1 MRAISL
7 WQPWATAVAGHAKRI
22 ETRSWYTEYRGPLA
36 IHAAKRCVK
45 SEMLFYASESVW
57 NGALASAGV
66 NLPAGPLW
74 DLLPFGAIVAT
85 CDLLNCRATE
95 HFSADELDRIVTPD
109 AVLGNH
115 LPWTERDMGNFEPM
129 RFGWVLGNVCRLT
142 TPVPFVGRQGFFD
155 VPAALLEGAR

>member
-1 MRAISL
+1 MRALSL

-45 SEMLFYASESVW
+45 SELAFYASEDAWV
-57 NGALASAGV
+57 GALASARV
-66 NLPAGPLW
+66 KLANGPLW

-85 CDLLNCRATE
+85 CDLIDCRATE
-95 HFSADELDRIVTPD
+95 HFCSIELDAPLKPD
-109 AVLGNH
+109 PVYGNH
-115 LPWTERDMGNFEPM
+115 LPWTERDMGNFEPG
-129 RFGWVLGNVCRLT
+129 RFGWVLGNVCPLT

-155 VPAALLEGAR
+155 VPAALLEAAR